1 MKKVLVVDDSQVYR
15 NVLKQLL
22 TEYGYE
28 VVLAQNGL
36 EAIKILQLEGSPDLV
51 LLDRLMPEMSGDEVC
66 QWVRSNM
73 LNQEGGG
80 YKYTIL
86 LTSKIS
92 RQDMLEGFD
101 LGADDYLMKPFDP
114 PELKARLEVGVRILK
129 LQRQLWSA
137 ATRDFMT
144 GLYNRRAFMNYF
156 SLEIVRAQRENK
168 LLSVAIA
175 DVDNFKC
182 VNDTYGHGEGDKV
195 IIEVANR
202 MQNVMRS
209 FDIVGRIGGEE
220 FAIAFAYA
228 NCEEAVQVCE
238 RIRKSIQEEP
248 FKTTEVSLM
257 VTISIGIALL
267 DDNNMSLEDC
277 LRQADKALY
286 QAKRQ
291 GKNQVELLEASPE

>member
-291 GKNQVELLEASPE
+291 GKNQVVLFEASPE